1 LTGRAYLYQHDL
13 VIYSLRTKRRRG
25 DSRCSVFE
33 LSHSKAMLI
42 IMTIHMMEEILKLLN
57 MITICVNYYKT

>member
-1 LTGRAYLYQHDL
+1 
-13 VIYSLRTKRRRG
+13 
-25 DSRCSVFE
+25 
-33 LSHSKAMLI
+33 MLI